1 MVTTLMVTAIMA
13 SLGYSTLKIY
23 FEIKIMT
30 SFHDVTNKNLS
41 RNSYHLVDLVMRL
54 KFGNSTISKGQVII
68 TSIL

>member
-1 MVTTLMVTAIMA
+1 MMPARMA

-30 SFHDVTNKNLS
+30 SFHDITNKMVS
-41 RNSYHLVDLVMRL
+41 RDSYHIVDVVMRS
-54 KFGNSTISKGQVII
+54 KFSNSNISKREVII